1 MEIYFVRH
9 GPAVQLSEEEC
20 PDADRPLSDEGK
32 IKVRKAAKGLRN
44 FADRFDKIYH
54 SPLLRA
60 VQTAEIMAEEL
71 ECTEMTEETKLALPG
86 AKPKALLNFIGLFPS
101 LNRLMIVGHE
111 PSLSIMA
118 SYLLGSERSV
128 VEFKKGAICR
138 IDAGP
143 EQAFGS
149 GRLIWHLTPK
159 MLRKLA

>member
-9 GPAVQLSEEEC
+9 APAVQLSEEGC
-20 PDADRPLSDEGK
+20 SDADRPLSDEGRLK
-32 IKVRKAAKGLRN
+32 IRKAAKGLRN

-71 ECTEMTEETKLALPG
+71 DCETVEETKLALPG
-86 AKPKALLNFIGLFPS
+86 AKPKALMSFIGLFAS
-101 LNRLMIVGHE
+101 LKRIMIVGHE

-118 SYLLGSERSV
+118 SYLLGAEKPV
-128 VEFKKGAICR
+128 IEFKKGAVCR
-138 IDAGP
+138 IDVGP
-143 EQAFGS
+143 EQVFGS
-149 GRLIWHLTPK
+149 GQLIWHLAPK